1 MMKIK
6 IESKEKVDKPKKQGK
21 TPTVKVGT
29 HKKFTLALWV
39 LLIGSMSF
47 GIYKNFTAIDVH
59 TIHEKEIIEQ
69 QIVDTNKI
77 ESFTEA
83 FAKEYFSWQQ
93 SKESMDKRNEN
104 LKNYLTENLQQL
116 NVDMIRS
123 DIPTTSTV
131 RAIQIWNVS
140 KIDDN
145 SFEVLFSVEQQITE
159 EDNKKNAIS
168 TYTVTVHVDED
179 DNMVIIKNPT
189 VNSRPNKS
197 NYQPKQVES
206 DGTVD
211 TAMTEE
217 INDFLETFFTL
228 YPSATEKEL
237 SYYVSNQAL
246 SPVNKD
252 YVFSELMNPVY
263 IMNDGKITATLTVK
277 YLDQETKVTHY
288 SQFELT
294 LHKQDNWK
302 IVESR

>member
-1 MMKIK
+1 MKIK
-6 IESKEKVDKPKKQGK
+6 IERKEKVDKPKKNGK
-21 TPTVKVGT
+21 IPTVKVGT
-29 HKKFTLALWV
+29 HKKLTIALWV
-39 LLIGSMSF
+39 LFIGSMSF

-93 SKESMDKRNEN
+93 SKESKDKRNEN

-116 NVDMIRS
+116 NADMIRS
-123 DIPTTSTV
+123 DIPITATV
-131 RAIQIWNVS
+131 RDIQIWNVF

-145 SFEVLFSVEQQITE
+145 SFEVLFSVEQQLTE
-159 EDNKKNAIS
+159 SDAKKNIIS
-168 TYTVTVHVDED
+168 TYTVTIYVDEVGD
-179 DNMVIIKNPT
+179 MVIVKNPT
-189 VNSRPNKS
+189 MDSKPDKS
-197 NYQPKQVES
+197 DYQPKQVES

-211 TAMTEE
+211 TDMTEE

-252 YVFSELMNPVY
+252 YVFAELMNPVY
-263 IMNDGKITATLTVK
+263 VMNDGKVTATLTVK
-277 YLDQETKVTHY
+277 YLDQETKVTYY

-294 LHKQDNWK
+294 LQKQDNWK
-302 IVESR
+302 IIK